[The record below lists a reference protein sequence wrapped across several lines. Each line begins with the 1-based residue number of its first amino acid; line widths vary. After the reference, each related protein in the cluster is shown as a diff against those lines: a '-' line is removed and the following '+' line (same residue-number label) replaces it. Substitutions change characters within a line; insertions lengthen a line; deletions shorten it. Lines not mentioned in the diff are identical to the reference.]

1 MKFGGFFYITFSKIV
16 YLLKKICE
24 WKTLF
29 IPIVTDTQIAALV
42 IDERQKGKNPP
53 NEFPLYQC
61 TQEPRGMTLRN
72 HTNSVP

>member
-1 MKFGGFFYITFSKIV
+1 MEDPV
-16 YLLKKICE
+16 YSYCHRYL
-24 WKTLF
+24 
-29 IPIVTDTQIAALV
+29 IAALV

-53 NEFPLYQC
+53 NEFPLYTVQC